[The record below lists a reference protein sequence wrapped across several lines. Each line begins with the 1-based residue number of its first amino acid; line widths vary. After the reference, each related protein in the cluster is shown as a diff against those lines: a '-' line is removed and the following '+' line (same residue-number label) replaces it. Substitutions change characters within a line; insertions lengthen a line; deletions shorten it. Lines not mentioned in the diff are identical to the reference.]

1 MKKVKVW
8 AALLGAS
15 TLAACAT
22 AAEPAAKEVVAEKM
36 EKHRHGPHLVS
47 TISQNDFATTLSKLQ
62 AGIDSRGFKTF
73 AVIDHAKGAA
83 SVDAEL
89 RPTTL
94 VIFGNPKGGTP
105 LIQSAQTMGIFLPL
119 KALVYEDAEGQIK
132 IATTDIRHGLKE
144 HGVEG
149 KDELAAKVAGALAA
163 IAAEAGQ

>member
-1 MKKVKVW
+1 MKKVTIW

-15 TLAACAT
+15 TMAACAT
-22 AAEPAAKEVVAEKM
+22 AADQPVAASAAAAIEE
-36 EKHRHGPHLVS
+36 ESHGPHLNYAV
-47 TISQNDFATTLSKLQ
+47 SQNDFDTTLTKLQ

-105 LIQSAQTMGIFLPL
+105 LIQSSQTMGIVLPL
-119 KALVYEDAEGQIK
+119 KALVYQTEDGAVTV
-132 IATTDIRHGLKE
+132 ATPDIRHSLKE

-149 KDELAAKVAGALAA
+149 KEELTAKIEGALAA
-163 IAAEAGQ
+163 ISGEATQ